1 MRIEGWMFGIIT
13 AKRTKR
19 EDIAIIIFL
28 FEKKNIPRS
37 REKIE
42 RYNIPSFQRK
52 KEKFGMKKTL

>member
-1 MRIEGWMFGIIT
+1 MRVEGWMFGIIT
-13 AKRTKR
+13 AKRAER

-28 FEKKNIPRS
+28 LEKKNIPRS

-42 RYNIPSFQRK
+42 KYNIPSFQRK

>member
-13 AKRTKR
+13 AKRTER

-28 FEKKNIPRS
+28 LEKKNIPRS

>member
-1 MRIEGWMFGIIT
+1 MFGIIT
-13 AKRTKR
+13 AKRTER

>member
-1 MRIEGWMFGIIT
+1 MFGIIT
-13 AKRTKR
+13 AKRAER

-28 FEKKNIPRS
+28 FEKKKNIPRS

-42 RYNIPSFQRK
+42 KYNIPSFQRK